1 MRISLSPPGRTHE
14 MVRLMSQHRFR
25 LGQKVQFSRGYP
37 YRSASGGFYE
47 IVRHLPGLDGELYYR
62 IKSSREPHERVV
74 KESEIQKI

>member
-1 MRISLSPPGRTHE
+1 